1 MYVGG
6 HHISPEYTQ
15 MRAPL
20 NPILGET
27 LQRELPDGTH
37 FFAEQT
43 SHHPPITNFYLEGPN
58 QCYRFSGFFEYKAWL
73 AGFNAIGG
81 SRVGK

>member
-1 MYVGG
+1 MYIGG
-6 HHISPEYTQ
+6 QHNSPEKCQ

-27 LQRELPDGTH
+27 IQRELPDGTK

-43 SHHPPITNFYLEGPN
+43 SHHPPITNFYLEGPESS
-58 QCYRFSGFFEYKAWL
+58 YRFSGFFEYKAWL
-73 AGFNAIGG
+73 AGLNTIGG
-81 SRVGK
+81 ARIGK

>member
-1 MYVGG
+1 
-6 HHISPEYTQ
+6 

-27 LQRELPDGTH
+27 LQRELPDGTR

-43 SHHPPITNFYLEGPN
+43 SHHPPITNFYLEGPGG
-58 QCYRFSGFFEYKAWL
+58 CYRFSGFAEYKAWL
-73 AGFNAIGG
+73 AGLNSIGG
-81 SRVGK
+81 ARVGK